1 MISVKEQQ
9 YAENPK
15 TSACWPA
22 DREVWRHKHIY
33 RNSYYK
39 FWSSGQSPPTPVP
52 IDLCLSSSWG
62 YIVHCCVPS
71 RAFLPP
77 NGANLRKK
85 IAIPSSG
92 SADIRRCALH
102 STPQPCSCWQQ
113 SRYNLQSSPTSS
125 RTSRASSALHEISQI
140 GSSVEHINLQCSLYL
155 SSLYRSA
162 TKFRLRF
169 DIDLWSSQR
178 VLLKLQKTELK
189 KPQDAWN
196 FIGIMRGSSSI

>member
-9 YAENPK
+9 YVENPK

-33 RNSYYK
+33 RNSDYK
-39 FWSSGQSPPTPVP
+39 IWSSGQSSPTPVP

-155 SSLYRSA
+155 FSLYRSA
-162 TKFRLRF
+162 NKVPLEIRHRF
-169 DIDLWSSQR
+169 VIINHNEYCSSCKR
-178 VLLKLQKTELK
+178 
-189 KPQDAWN
+189 PN
-196 FIGIMRGSSSI
+196 